1 VPANQHD
8 ALLARA
14 RVAYFGFDYDAEERR
29 MIEHIDRRLTT
40 PDLDPA
46 DERLLVNRLTDLI
59 RPRTQGSFI

>member
-1 VPANQHD
+1 
-8 ALLARA
+8 
-14 RVAYFGFDYDAEERR
+14 VAYFGFDYDAEERR

-59 RPRTQGSFI
+59 RPRVQGSFI